1 MHAVRFELTRIA
13 PTQLECAALDRS
25 ATRARQYLQTKTGMT
40 LKIQF
45 IYNRIQQIQVKLQH
59 FYSQQ
64 FFENISLLQQKL
76 EDQYNKILYHFS
88 PKKCDESYNL
98 CESQSKS
105 NEESD
110 IQIEQKTFID
120 DGYLERMAEKR
131 KLQRQKNQ
139 KIKILQQKIKAREEV
154 IQNNEKNI
162 EQIQSNRKKITFK
175 DIILEEYERQTD
187 PNFYMAV
194 PHIHQYVQKIK
205 NTRIQKQNSLGLLI
219 MEIE

>member
-45 IYNRIQQIQVKLQH
+45 IYNRI
-59 FYSQQ
+59 
-64 FFENISLLQQKL
+64 KL

-194 PHIHQYVQKIK
+194 PHIHQCANQKISQVFY
-205 NTRIQKQNSLGLLI
+205 NIQEFKACKFTTTNYC
-219 MEIE
+219 